1 MGETKRSLLARSATF
16 LAFLRQQ
23 RRNSAARRSTLG
35 GPDPSATILLDGSEQ
50 RWTPS
55 GYSFVM
61 GEHFQVIATGHQ
73 WLSKPLGLVVEPRS
87 TVYMRIGDGPV
98 RKLISHDAVYA
109 AWSTGELSFLTK
121 GLSEFADTSGGLLP
135 GKRPRQAP
143 GVGLRVIPSNEKA
156 TATGQPAGWEYLWRI
171 GDGRIYMGD
180 PDDITVSTEGD
191 VGILQREVGIALTDQ
206 TELSWEWLVEQLP
219 SSLPED
225 LAFTHDY
232 LSIAVEFDNGRD
244 LTYMWSAGL
253 PEGHVF
259 RCPLGWWCERETHW
273 TLRSGSQ
280 GLGHWHG
287 ERRRVAEDYAAALG
301 GAMPKRIVRV
311 WLIANSVFQRSAGRA
326 RFRQIRL
333 R

>member
-23 RRNSAARRSTLG
+23 RCNSAARTATLRN
-35 GPDPSATILLDGSEQ
+35 PDPSAPVLLDGSENE
-50 RWTPS
+50 WTPS
-55 GYSFVM
+55 GFSLAM

-73 WLSKPLGLVVEPRS
+73 WLAKPLGLVVEPRS

-98 RKLISHDAVYA
+98 RKLISDDAVYE
-109 AWSTGELSFLTK
+109 AWRAGELSFLTK
-121 GLSEFADTSGGLLP
+121 GLSEFADESGGLLP

-143 GVGLRVIPSNEKA
+143 GIGLRIIRSPKEA
-156 TATGQPAGWEYLWRI
+156 TATGQPEGWQYLWRI
-171 GDGRIYMGD
+171 GDGRIYTGD
-180 PDDITVSTEGD
+180 PDDITVSTQGD
-191 VGILQREVGIALTDQ
+191 VGILQRNVDIELTEQ
-206 TELSWEWLVEQLP
+206 TELSWEWLIEQLP

-287 ERRRVAEDYAAALG
+287 ERRQIAADYLAALG
-301 GAMPKRIVRV
+301 GPMPQRVVRV
-311 WLIANSVFQRSAGRA
+311 WLIANSVFQRGIGKA
-326 RFRQIRL
+326 RFRQISL